1 MVISERK
8 INDEVVIEK
17 LVGRF
22 DQTARQE
29 YKGSRD
35 LAILAGYRQV
45 ILDVTEVSFIDST
58 ARGWLVLSQR
68 RFQDIRGK
76 LSLVARHGFIRD
88 ILELTEISE
97 WIPIFSTQE
106 DAISATTASLA

>member
-17 LVGRF
+17 LFGRF
-22 DQTARQE
+22 DQTAHQE
-29 YKGSRD
+29 YKMSMD
-35 LAILAGYRQV
+35 LALQAGYRHV
-45 ILDVTEVSFIDST
+45 ILDVTGVSFIDST

-68 RFQDIRGK
+68 RFQDIRGR